1 MKIAD
6 GTERI
11 NILTNVYEHCPVY
24 QTESFIFRL
33 VKIEDAEAL
42 LKCYSDK
49 DTVLKLNS
57 DYCTSD
63 FFYTTKQEMEQCI
76 KFWLEE
82 YKKQY
87 YVRFA
92 VIPKS
97 ENQAVGTIEIFG
109 GEAGVL
115 RIDLAKEY
123 ESKNNIIEIVKLA
136 ISTFSEDFGI
146 GSIKIKI
153 LNTPERIKWLEH
165 LGFVISEKF
174 RPELGYHEFDIMKN
188 R

>member
-1 MKIAD
+1 ML
-6 GTERI
+6 
-11 NILTNVYEHCPVY
+11 NIYEHCPVY
-24 QTESFIFRL
+24 ETESFVLRL
-33 VKIEDAEAL
+33 VTLEDAEAL

-49 DTVLKLNS
+49 DMVLKMNS

-63 FFYTTKQEMEQCI
+63 FFYTTKEEMEQCI

-82 YKKQY
+82 YEKQY

-97 ENQAVGTIEIFG
+97 ENKAVGTVEIFS

-123 ESKNNIIEIVKLA
+123 ETENNIIEIVMLV
-136 ISTFSEDFGI
+136 IHTFSGDFGI
-146 GSIKIKI
+146 GSIKIKTA
-153 LNTPERIKWLEH
+153 NTPGRIKWLEA
-165 LGFVISEKF
+165 LGFVVSKNF
-174 RPELGYHEFDIMKN
+174 RPELGYHEFDISN
-188 R
+188 E